1 MDSPLW
7 LTRPED
13 IQAHLIYASSEIP
26 SAVLTVANLQVHGRL
41 APPEED
47 AGQVAFIVDSSLDGL
62 VNPPPPGRALK
73 VEYEGNEDA
82 FTFFSEMVGTD
93 LLKRWVIALPRTV
106 ERTNQRLVARHI
118 VAGNPEFGL
127 TVQIRTGRQSVAL
140 RDVSNAG
147 LSFSVHSGDAPAPGS
162 IAEGTLEVPGLQAV
176 EISME
181 IRHVRP
187 VPGNASRS
195 LVGVKFVQL
204 PHAERTALARALA
217 AWHHDQ
223 RRS

>member
-26 SAVLTVANLQVHGRL
+26 SAVLSVANLQVHGRL

-47 AGQVAFIVDSSLDGL
+47 SGQVAFVVDSSLDGL
-62 VNPPPPGRALK
+62 INPPPPGRALK

-82 FTFFSEMVGTD
+82 YTFFSEMVGTD
-93 LLKRWVIALPRTV
+93 LLKRWVLASPKTV
-106 ERTNQRLVARHI
+106 ERTNQRLVARHM
-118 VAGNPEFGL
+118 VAGNPDFGL
-127 TVQIRTGRQSVAL
+127 TAHLPIGERDLAL

-147 LSFSVHSGDAPAPGS
+147 LSFSVFAKEVPPTGH
-162 IAEGTLEVPGLQAV
+162 ILEGVLEVPGMQGLSL
-176 EISME
+176 SME
-181 IRHVRP
+181 VRHARP
-187 VPGNASRS
+187 MPGDAARS
-195 LVGVKFVQL
+195 LVGVRFVQL
-204 PHAERTALARALA
+204 AHAERTALARALA
-217 AWHHDQ
+217 AWHHEK

>member
-47 AGQVAFIVDSSLDGL
+47 SGQVAFIVDSSLDGL

-93 LLKRWVIALPRTV
+93 LLKRWVLASPKTV
-106 ERTNQRLVARHI
+106 ERTNQRLVARHL

-127 TVQIRTGRQSVAL
+127 MVQLRIGKCDVAL

-147 LSFSVHSGDAPAPGS
+147 LSFSVNSGDAPATGS
-162 IAEGTLEVPGLQAV
+162 ITEGTLEIPGLQPV
-176 EISME
+176 DVSME
-181 IRHVRP
+181 IRHARP
-187 VPGNASRS
+187 LPGDASRS
-195 LVGVKFVQL
+195 LIGVRFVQL

-217 AWHHDQ
+217 AWHHDR